1 VRDLSSGAGAYGVLI
16 EGGAGIGRVDIA
28 GVEFGAMSGPA
39 IDARGAL
46 AGYNSIWVAI
56 TLAASRC
63 FLPRPRPWWRD
74 GGMSVN
80 VAELPGL
87 DWPRV
92 GLLPVVD
99 AAEQALTTGRGFSL
113 IRLGDGEGAM
123 LSHAA
128 PRMAEDVAFCLR
140 IWFGDQVVVDADRRA
155 MVLGLER
162 AMREADVLGLPRRR
176 QLKVAMRYHEV
187 FANLERVLGARR
199 PVIGDMALHF
209 YLQWSGAL
217 GYLVRRA
224 RRLVLI
230 GCRDVAGVF
239 AAHFDVPVTQWLV
252 RGEAKFPGSVEETH
266 WPTGY
271 ARMMARMDDVGPGD
285 LVLVGAGILG
295 KAYVAAAARRGQ
307 PPSIS
312 AACSTDGRASSAA
325 KGGSAMVPNFP

>member
-1 VRDLSSGAGAYGVLI
+1 
-16 EGGAGIGRVDIA
+16 
-28 GVEFGAMSGPA
+28 M
-39 IDARGAL
+39 
-46 AGYNSIWVAI
+46 
-56 TLAASRC
+56 
-63 FLPRPRPWWRD
+63 
-74 GGMSVN
+74 
-80 VAELPGL
+80 PGL

-128 PRMAEDVAFCLR
+128 PRMAEDVAFCMR

-187 FANLERVLGARR
+187 FANLERVLGTRR

-217 GYLVRRA
+217 GYLARRA

-239 AAHFDVPVTQWLV
+239 AAYFDVPVTQWLV

-295 KAYVAAAARRGQ
+295 KAYVAAAARRGATAIDIGSVFDGWAGVISREGRIGHG
-307 PPSIS
+307 PEFSIEHL
-312 AACSTDGRASSAA
+312 AQTDAEGQTMRARLDAILRVTDITDGTI
-325 KGGSAMVPNFP
+325 

>member
-1 VRDLSSGAGAYGVLI
+1 MRTGAPWCWGWN
-16 EGGAGIGRVDIA
+16 
-28 GVEFGAMSGPA
+28 
-39 IDARGAL
+39 AR
-46 AGYNSIWVAI
+46 
-56 TLAASRC
+56 C
-63 FLPRPRPWWRD
+63 
-74 GGMSVN
+74 
-80 VAELPGL
+80 
-87 DWPRV
+87 
-92 GLLPVVD
+92 
-99 AAEQALTTGRGFSL
+99 
-113 IRLGDGEGAM
+113 
-123 LSHAA
+123 
-128 PRMAEDVAFCLR
+128 
-140 IWFGDQVVVDADRRA
+140 
-155 MVLGLER
+155 
-162 AMREADVLGLPRRR
+162 EADVLGLPRRR

-209 YLQWSGAL
+209 CNGRAL
-217 GYLVRRA
+217 WVILCAA
-224 RRLVLI
+224 RGGGRI

>member
-1 VRDLSSGAGAYGVLI
+1 
-16 EGGAGIGRVDIA
+16 
-28 GVEFGAMSGPA
+28 M
-39 IDARGAL
+39 
-46 AGYNSIWVAI
+46 
-56 TLAASRC
+56 
-63 FLPRPRPWWRD
+63 
-74 GGMSVN
+74 
-80 VAELPGL
+80 PGL

-252 RGEAKFPGSVEETH
+252 RGEAKFPGSVEEPH
-266 WPTGY
+266 WSTGY

-295 KAYVAAAARRGQ
+295 KAYVAAAARRGATAIDIGSVFDGWAGVISREGRIGHG
-307 PPSIS
+307 PEFSIEHL
-312 AACSTDGRASSAA
+312 AQTDAEGQAMRARLDAILRVTDITDGTI
-325 KGGSAMVPNFP
+325 

>member
-1 VRDLSSGAGAYGVLI
+1 
-16 EGGAGIGRVDIA
+16 
-28 GVEFGAMSGPA
+28 M
-39 IDARGAL
+39 
-46 AGYNSIWVAI
+46 
-56 TLAASRC
+56 
-63 FLPRPRPWWRD
+63 
-74 GGMSVN
+74 
-80 VAELPGL
+80 PGL

-239 AAHFDVPVTQWLV
+239 AAYFDVPVTQWLV

-271 ARMMARMDDVGPGD
+271 ARMMARMNDVGPGD

-295 KAYVAAAARRGQ
+295 KAYVAAAARRGATAIDIGSVFDGWAGVISREGRIGHG
-307 PPSIS
+307 PEFSIEHL
-312 AACSTDGRASSAA
+312 AQTDAEGQAMRARLDAILRVTDITDGTI
-325 KGGSAMVPNFP
+325 